1 MLTMTDCSD
10 VGNRVQARYELD
22 RCEVNDPGARTV
34 LMGDWAMKWGRAL
47 LDAGVIT
54 DDDVQDAVQRAENE
68 ATELESRN
76 DTLAETIQDAIK
88 ALDELDFG
96 SEYRKKIDAIIV
108 NLERPL

>member
-1 MLTMTDCSD
+1 MLTMTDCTVAD
-10 VGNRVQARYELD
+10 NRVQARYELD
-22 RCEVNDPGARTV
+22 RAMNSPVPEMATS
-34 LMGDWAMKWGRAL
+34 DWAVKWGRAL

-76 DTLAETIQDAIK
+76 DTLAETIHDAIK